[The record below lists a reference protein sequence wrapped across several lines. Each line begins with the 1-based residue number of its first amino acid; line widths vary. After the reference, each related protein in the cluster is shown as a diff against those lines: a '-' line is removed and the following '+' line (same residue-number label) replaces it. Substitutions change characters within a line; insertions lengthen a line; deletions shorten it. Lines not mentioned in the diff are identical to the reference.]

1 MRLSDFDFELPAER
15 IAQRPA
21 ARRDAARLLVEQL
34 PDGPRRDRCFADLT
48 EELRAGD
55 LLVRNDVRVRPAR
68 LHGVRPTG
76 GRVELLLVERLAGE
90 APRFLAM
97 ARPAAKLREGME
109 LQLEG
114 RTAEAFGVRCLERPV
129 GIDGQPEPHWVIEL
143 LGDEDALFR
152 NCGEL
157 PLPPYIQ
164 RPTGPDVEDSE
175 RYQTVYARSGLAV
188 AAPTAGLHFTPE
200 LLARLS
206 EAGVQRA
213 SLTLDVGPGTF
224 RPVQH
229 EDLDQHPMHA
239 ESFELPAATVEAVQR
254 TRAAGGRVIACGTT
268 TVRALES
275 AARIDGLQPGR
286 RTTRLFLKP
295 GERFHVVDGM
305 ITNFHLPKS
314 TLLMLVAAF
323 AGIER
328 MRAAYQ
334 HAIEQGYR
342 FYSYGDASLW
352 LRAPGSEAEEPR

>member
-1 MRLSDFDFELPAER
+1 MRLSDFDFELPPDR

-21 ARRDAARLLVEQL
+21 ARRDAARLLVEHL
-34 PDGPRRDRCFADLT
+34 PDGPRRDRTFGDIVD
-48 EELRAGD
+48 ELCPGD
-55 LLVRNDVRVRPAR
+55 LLVLNDVRVRPAR
-68 LHGVRPTG
+68 LHAARPTG
-76 GRVELLLVERLAGE
+76 GRVELLLVERVPGD
-90 APRFLAM
+90 APRYLAM
-97 ARPAAKLREGME
+97 ARPAAKLRPGME
-109 LQLEG
+109 LTLEG
-114 RTAEAFGVRCLERPV
+114 REATRFSVRCIERPV
-129 GIDGQPEPHWVIEL
+129 GPDGEPEPHWLVEL
-143 LGDEDALFR
+143 SGEEEALLAS
-152 NCGEL
+152 CGEL
-157 PLPPYIQ
+157 PLPPYIE
-164 RPTGPDVEDSE
+164 RDHGPDADDAE
-175 RYQTVYARSGLAV
+175 RYQTVYARAGLAV

-200 LLARLS
+200 LLATL
-206 EAGVQRA
+206 EARGVRRA

-229 EDLDQHPMHA
+229 EDLDAHPMHA
-239 ESFELPAATVEAVQR
+239 ETYELPPETVAAVRA

-275 AARIDGLQPGR
+275 AARFDDLEPGR

-328 MRAAYQ
+328 MRSAYA

-352 LRAPGSEAEEPR
+352 LRGAGL

>member
-1 MRLSDFDFELPAER
+1 MRLSDFDFELPPER

-21 ARRDAARLLVEQL
+21 ERRDAARLLVEQL
-34 PDGPRRDRCFADLT
+34 PDGPRRDRRFADLV
-48 EELRAGD
+48 EELRSGD
-55 LLVRNDVRVRPAR
+55 LLVLNDVRVRPAR
-68 LHGVRPTG
+68 LHGARPTG
-76 GRVELLLVERLAGE
+76 GRVELLLIERVPGE
-90 APRFLAM
+90 APRYLAM

-109 LQLEG
+109 LRLEG
-114 RTAEAFGVRCLERPV
+114 RSSGEFSVRCLERPI
-129 GIDGQPEPHWVIEL
+129 GPDGEPEPHWVIEL
-143 LGDEDALFR
+143 LGDEEALFA

-157 PLPPYIQ
+157 PLPPYIE
-164 RPTGPDVEDSE
+164 RPAGPDAEDAE

-200 LLARLS
+200 LLARLGD
-206 EAGVQRA
+206 AGVERA
-213 SLTLDVGPGTF
+213 NLTLDVGPGTF

-229 EDLDQHPMHA
+229 ENLDEHPMHA

-352 LRAPGSEAEEPR
+352 LREPQS